1 MAEQKDYEIPKPLPW
16 EQRANGVS
24 PLPGGYSEY
33 LESLSKICRQVE
45 QDSLSFEQAAAWMQG
60 EFDISEVSSRL
71 RLRFL
76 ETAGLINSDD
86 GIMRLKEPLQFW
98 LEGGQ
103 KAVVIA
109 IMHSRIKFIGEML
122 EELRK
127 PKQPKRLQEI
137 ASNYGL
143 DWERPTQINMR
154 RGWLESAELITASR
168 TGLELLPDGEK
179 LLERLNISPPIE
191 NGSARRS
198 TTSTTVEGEQKET
211 LGSERLPNAE
221 KLASEILE
229 SSTDSGNPKRFERA
243 VRDGFQFMGFVAKH
257 LGQSGQTDVLLT
269 APLGKDDSYR
279 VAVDAK
285 TVGSGSLKDSQVD
298 WETLKEHQEKHSAQY
313 SLLVAPNPTDPRL
326 MQRANKNLIGV
337 MSAEQFADLCLGH
350 ESAPLSLVDYKQLF
364 KAYGEIVPTAVE
376 ERADQ
381 VVRLRKLAVAICR
394 QLPERTDRFGPMSAR
409 DVWLSLDKK
418 EAEGF
423 SEDEIQGLLSM
434 LSHPLIG
441 AVYDFGKGQRNCSNR
456 RYVLASSRDTCRR
469 RIELLANDIAAPG
482 QAA

>member
-1 MAEQKDYEIPKPLPW
+1 MAEQTDYEIPNPLPW

-33 LESLSKICRQVE
+33 LASLSKICGQVE
-45 QDSLSFEQAAAWMQG
+45 QDSLSFEQAVAWMQG
-60 EFDISEVSSRL
+60 EFKITKVSSRL

-86 GIMRLKEPLQFW
+86 GIVRLKEPLQFW

-122 EELRK
+122 AELRE
-127 PKQPKRLQEI
+127 PKQPKKLQEI
-137 ASNYGL
+137 AINYGL

-154 RGWLESAELITASR
+154 RGWLESADLITASNI
-168 TGLELLPDGEK
+168 GLKLLPDGEK
-179 LLERLNISPPIE
+179 LLERLNISSPREKE
-191 NGSARRS
+191 NARRS
-198 TTSTTVEGEQKET
+198 TTSTTTKGGQKET
-211 LGSERLPNAE
+211 LGQGRFPNAE
-221 KLASEILE
+221 KLVSEISE
-229 SSTDSGNPKRFERA
+229 ASTDSGNPKRFERA

-257 LGQSGQTDVLLT
+257 LGKSGQTDVLLT
-269 APLGKDDSYR
+269 APLGKDNSYR

-285 TVGSGSLKDSQVD
+285 TVGSGSLEDGQVD
-298 WETLKEHQEKHSAQY
+298 WETLKEHQEKYSAQY
-313 SLLVAPNPTDPRL
+313 SLLVGPNPTGERL
-326 MQRANKNLIGV
+326 MSRAKKNSIGII
-337 MSAEQFADLCLGH
+337 SAEQLADLCLGH
-350 ESAPLSLVDYKQLF
+350 EFAPLSLVDYEYLF
-364 KAYGEIVPTAVE
+364 KERGEIVPTAIE

-381 VVRLRKLAVAICR
+381 VVRLRGLAVAICR
-394 QLPERTDRFGPMSAR
+394 QLPEKTDRFGPMSAR
-409 DVWLSLDKK
+409 DIWLSLDKK

-441 AVYDFGKGQRNCSNR
+441 AVYDFGKGQRNCSNG
-456 RYVLASSRDTCRR
+456 RYVLASSRDNCRR
-469 RIELLANDIAAPG
+469 RIELLANDIAAPA
-482 QAA
+482 QTA